1 MPIFAVEFIQKILKI
16 HKNMSVLSITFHCTK
31 DRLEEWEN
39 YIDETLVLMTENL
52 MDVSKYILSEVHS
65 DFIEEGKNYNL
76 LLIFDNNGLREDF
89 IKSEL
94 LNISERIEKK
104 FGQEVMVF
112 NTFLNPKKTR
122 L

>member
-1 MPIFAVEFIQKILKI
+1 
-16 HKNMSVLSITFHCTK
+16 MSVLSITFHCTK
-31 DRLEEWEN
+31 NNLEEWEN

-65 DFIEEGKNYNL
+65 DYIDEGKNYNL
-76 LLIFDNNGLREDF
+76 LLIFDNDELRNDF
-89 IKSEL
+89 IESEL
-94 LNISERIEKK
+94 KNIAEHVENK
-104 FGQEVMVF
+104 FGQEVMIF

>member
-1 MPIFAVEFIQKILKI
+1 
-16 HKNMSVLSITFHCTK
+16 MSVLSITFHCTK
-31 DRLEEWEN
+31 DNLEEWEN

-52 MDVSKYILSEVHS
+52 MDVDKYILSEVHS
-65 DFIEEGKNYNL
+65 DFIEDGKNYNL
-76 LLIFDNNGLREDF
+76 LLIFDNDGLREDF

-94 LNISERIEKK
+94 LNISEIIDKK
-104 FGQEVMVF
+104 FGQEVMIF

>member
-1 MPIFAVEFIQKILKI
+1 
-16 HKNMSVLSITFHCTK
+16 MSVLSITFHCTK
-31 DRLEEWEN
+31 DNLEEWEN

-52 MDVSKYILSEVHS
+52 MDVNKYILSEVHS
-65 DFIEEGKNYNL
+65 DFIDEGKNYNL
-76 LLIFDNNGLREDF
+76 LLIFDTDELREDF

-112 NTFLNPKKTR
+112 NTFLNPKKSR

>member
-1 MPIFAVEFIQKILKI
+1 
-16 HKNMSVLSITFHCTK
+16 MSVLSITFHCTK

>member
-1 MPIFAVEFIQKILKI
+1 M
-16 HKNMSVLSITFHCTK
+16 N
-31 DRLEEWEN
+31 
-39 YIDETLVLMTENL
+39 
-52 MDVSKYILSEVHS
+52 S

-76 LLIFDNNGLREDF
+76 LLIFDNNDLREDF

>member
-1 MPIFAVEFIQKILKI
+1 
-16 HKNMSVLSITFHCTK
+16 MSVLSITFHCTK
-31 DRLEEWEN
+31 DNLEEWEN

-52 MDVSKYILSEVHS
+52 MDVNKYILSEVHS

-76 LLIFDNNGLREDF
+76 LLIFDNNELREDF
-89 IKSEL
+89 IQSEL

-112 NTFLNPKKTR
+112 NTFLNPKKSR

>member
-1 MPIFAVEFIQKILKI
+1 
-16 HKNMSVLSITFHCTK
+16 MSVLSITFHCTK
-31 DRLEEWEN
+31 DNLEEWEN

-52 MDVSKYILSEVHS
+52 MDVNKYILSEVHS

-76 LLIFDNNGLREDF
+76 LLIFDNEELREDF

-112 NTFLNPKKTR
+112 NTFLNPKKSR